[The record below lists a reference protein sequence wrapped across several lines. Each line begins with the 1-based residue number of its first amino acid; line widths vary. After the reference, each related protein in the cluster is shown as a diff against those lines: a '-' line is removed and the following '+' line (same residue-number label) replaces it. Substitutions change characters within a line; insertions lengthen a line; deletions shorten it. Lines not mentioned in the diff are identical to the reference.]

1 MTSSYQAPTFQSS
14 ARPVDTFVR
23 QSTVPLIKDDGFTQL
38 TKALSIVNPV
48 LNNLLEKQVEKEQ
61 LDGTN
66 LALDELNN
74 GNVSKLSN
82 NLKKKGG
89 KDAAQKYLGGSIFTD
104 TAYQKSKATLA
115 GKKLKNEL
123 ENDYSTAMV
132 ESGEVD
138 SEGNPVMVYLNT
150 FSQDSEQY
158 QNWKQ
163 SKINNALANVENL
176 KPAVVNK
183 FFMPELQA
191 ATFTIDNHHIEQN
204 QKYKFQLIKQEIP
217 GFLDETAVLFAEGKI
232 EEGTKFINDFIQG
245 LYDVGLTGDD
255 ANDTYKQILDGVFN
269 KSQLLIDPTRPEQNL
284 LAQDFPELILSKIK
298 YGNKD
303 LTSHPDY
310 LEKAADHHTEW
321 SKKYNEKL
329 KNERKFKDE
338 IYKSEVANE
347 YEKINQMQQG
357 VGVELANGETESK
370 EAFFLRKKD
379 AYQALLNN
387 RKYTSK
393 EVQDYIQELGQSDNA
408 ELLNNIIPSIET
420 KILRGQFADDPDKL
434 NQAIADA
441 ENNHGTMD
449 DEAIKAISDLKNVAK
464 SYKDIGQRVQQSLTK
479 INSELRDALGTS
491 DTLLFNGSLGFKKNQ
506 GESVRATQQAI
517 QNIQK
522 EVIKWYQD
530 ELKKGNMPSLLD
542 SLEMETNYA
551 QQLLKVINPEIY
563 GVAEEGNIFK
573 PYYKKD
579 PPKDL
584 ENNQSEAEEKS
595 YIQPSAL
602 DLSLDNIDTEQLVAM
617 TRNFLNNIQA

>member
-1 MTSSYQAPTFQSS
+1 MSSSYQSTAFQTS
-14 ARPVDTFVR
+14 ARPVDTFV
-23 QSTVPLIKDDGFTQL
+23 QPSTVSLAEDDALTQL
-38 TKALSIVNPV
+38 TKALSSVNPI
-48 LNNLLEKQVEKEQ
+48 LNNFLDKQIEEEK

-82 NLKKKGG
+82 DLKKRGG

-104 TAYQKSKATLA
+104 TAYQKSKATLT

-123 ENDYSTAMV
+123 ENDYNTAMV

-138 SEGNPVMVYLNT
+138 SDGNPVMVYLNT
-150 FSQDSEQY
+150 FSQDSDQY

-163 SKINNALANVENL
+163 EKIDAALASVANL
-176 KPAVVNK
+176 NPNIVNK
-183 FFMPELQA
+183 FFMPELQT
-191 ATFTIDNHHIEQN
+191 ATFTVDNHHIEQN

-232 EEGTKFINDFIQG
+232 EEGTEFINNFIQD

-284 LAQDFPELILSKIK
+284 LAQDFPQLILSKIK

-310 LEKAADHHTEW
+310 LEKAADHNTEW

-329 KNERKFKDE
+329 KNDRKFKDE
-338 IYKSEVANE
+338 IYKNEVANE

-393 EVQDYIQELGQSDNA
+393 EVQDYIQELGESDNA

-449 DEAIKAISDLKNVAK
+449 DEAVQAISDLKKVAK
-464 SYKDIGQRVQQSLTK
+464 SYKDIGERVQKSLTK

-491 DTLLFNGSLGFKKNQ
+491 DTLLFNGSLGFKGKQ

-522 EVIKWYQD
+522 EVIKWYQT
-530 ELKKGNMPSLLD
+530 ELRKGNMPSLLD
-542 SLEMETNYA
+542 SLEMETDYA

-563 GVAEEGNIFK
+563 GEAEKENIFK
-573 PYYKKD
+573 PYYKKELKKD
-579 PPKDL
+579 PPNK
-584 ENNQSEAEEKS
+584 QSEAEEKS
-595 YIQPSAL
+595 YIQPSNVN
-602 DLSLDNIDTEQLVAM
+602 LSLDDIDTEQLVAM

>member
-617 TRNFLNNIQA
+617 TRNFLNNI

>member
-191 ATFTIDNHHIEQN
+191 ATFTVDNHHIEQN

-232 EEGTKFINDFIQG
+232 EEGTKFINGFIQD

-255 ANDTYKQILDGVFN
+255 ANDTYKQILEGVFN

-310 LEKAADHHTEW
+310 LEKAADHNTEW
-321 SKKYNEKL
+321 SKKYTQKL
-329 KNERKFKDE
+329 DNDRKFKDE
-338 IYKSEVANE
+338 IYKNEIANE

-357 VGVELANGETESK
+357 VGVDFANGETESK

-464 SYKDIGQRVQQSLTK
+464 SYKDIGERVQQSLTK

-522 EVIKWYQD
+522 EVIKWYQG

-563 GVAEEGNIFK
+563 GEAEKENIFK

-579 PPKDL
+579 PSKDL

>member
-298 YGNKD
+298 YGNKA

-338 IYKSEVANE
+338 IYKNEVANE

-449 DEAIKAISDLKNVAK
+449 DEAIQAISDLKNVAK
-464 SYKDIGQRVQQSLTK
+464 SYKDIGERVQQSLTK
-479 INSELRDALGTS
+479 INSELRNALGTS

-506 GESVRATQQAI
+506 GESIRATQQAI

-579 PPKDL
+579 PPKNL

>member
-338 IYKSEVANE
+338 IYKNEVANE

-370 EAFFLRKKD
+370 ETFFLRKKD

-393 EVQDYIQELGQSDNA
+393 EVQDYIEELGQSDNA